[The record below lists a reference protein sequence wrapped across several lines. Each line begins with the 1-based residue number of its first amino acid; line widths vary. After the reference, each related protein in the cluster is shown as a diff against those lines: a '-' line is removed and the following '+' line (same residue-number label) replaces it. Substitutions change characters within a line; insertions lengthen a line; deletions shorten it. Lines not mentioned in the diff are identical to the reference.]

1 MFGVEANQLKPIHSV
16 AKQLDPQ
23 YNPEKIGAWG
33 MLFLCCGAMAAG
45 NPFWR
50 DRVMKSETFINP
62 SDMDKML
69 TGSNICTSDEYASKF
84 SEWIKKLNNYD
95 YAIAESERR
104 MEKYRGKLSDVV
116 FINNKTYLT
125 LAFMLN
131 SFESASKDEL
141 LGFDCSTWVNMST
154 GKKQNYGWPE
164 LFFAAGLLL
173 NNENSVDWQKMAS
186 VIHAMG
192 KSINVDVASLYAH
205 YAGNNVISATKKA
218 KIRTDQLTKGT
229 RVRMRNGWEAIV
241 VEPCKGNTLVA
252 KVFGDFTETGNV
264 YAHNIVAT
272 EVDGKWV
279 EVEMTEEQ
287 MQFYEQLKMF
297 SRQG

>member
-1 MFGVEANQLKPIHSV
+1 
-16 AKQLDPQ
+16 
-23 YNPEKIGAWG
+23 
-33 MLFLCCGAMAAG
+33 
-45 NPFWR
+45 
-50 DRVMKSETFINP
+50 
-62 SDMDKML
+62 L
-69 TGSNICTSDEYASKF
+69 TGLNVCTSDEYASRF

-104 MEKYRGKLSDVV
+104 MEKFRGKFSDVA
-116 FINNKTYLT
+116 FINNKIYLT

-131 SFESASKDEL
+131 SFEGASKDEL
-141 LGFDCSTWVNMST
+141 LGFDCSTWVNIST
-154 GKKQNYGWPE
+154 GKNQNYGWPE

-173 NNENSVDWQKMAS
+173 NNENSVDWRKMAS
-186 VIHAMG
+186 VIHATG

-205 YAGNNVISATKKA
+205 YAAKNVISATKKT
-218 KIRTDQLTKGT
+218 KIRTDQLKKGA

-241 VEPCKGNTLVA
+241 VEPCNGNTLIA
-252 KVFGDFTETGNV
+252 KVFGDFTETGSV

-297 SRQG
+297 SREGY